1 MESAGVFRIT
11 FPATGACMMQLNA
24 APASDDERIREV
36 ASILATGIL
45 RLRSRVALS
54 ACADPDKFS
63 ENPENIGPTCL
74 EVPDETV
81 LSGDNGVYGFRE
93 PE

>member
-1 MESAGVFRIT
+1 MT
-11 FPATGACMMQLNA
+11 HLNA
-24 APASDDERIREV
+24 EPDSDDERFHEV
-36 ASILATGIL
+36 ARILATGIL
-45 RLRSRVALS
+45 RLRSRGAPS
-54 ACADPDKFS
+54 AHPDPDKFS
-63 ENPENIGPTCL
+63 EISENTGPTCL

>member
-1 MESAGVFRIT
+1 MT
-11 FPATGACMMQLNA
+11 QLNA
-24 APASDDERIREV
+24 DPDSDEVRLHEV

-45 RLRSRVALS
+45 RLRGRVAIS
-54 ACADPDKFS
+54 AVPNADKFS
-63 ENPENIGPTCL
+63 ENSENIDPTCL

>member
-1 MESAGVFRIT
+1 MPNEESRYLSPTDPV
-11 FPATGACMMQLNA
+11 
-24 APASDDERIREV
+24 REV
-36 ASILATGIL
+36 ASIFAAGIL
-45 RLRSRVALS
+45 RLRRRVAIS
-54 ACADPDKFS
+54 TGSEPDKFS
-63 ENPENIGPTCL
+63 ENSENIGPTCL